1 MAKTK
6 HELEA
11 LKGEIDALV
20 EKLKSLDQEE
30 VQQVIGNLEV
40 WFKSWEKGG
49 VSVNFEEDTV
59 PVSEKNIS
67 AGLRNY

>member
-6 HELEA
+6 NELEA

-20 EKLKSLDQEE
+20 DKLKSLDQEE

-40 WFKSWEKGG
+40 WFNSWEKAG

-59 PVSEKNIS
+59 PVSEKDIS

>member
-6 HELEA
+6 NELDA

-30 VQQVIGNLEV
+30 VQQVIENLEV
-40 WFKSWEKGG
+40 WFKSWEKAG

-59 PVSEKNIS
+59 PVSEKDIS